1 MVGDVRLSARRRVG
15 RVPTFL
21 KSIGAGMT
29 ALALTPLA
37 WSAAGAPLPRCSAD
51 PAKPSQFY
59 LMRYMEPGTANTAP
73 KTILDLA
80 TVPATGAVTATTI
93 WDGATAP
100 PVSPRDLSPA
110 SGATVAGGMGK
121 DGYIYAMRAVGTTEA
136 GWDLQGNTWTAPGNE
151 WRTHTRYYEMFR
163 YGRDGV
169 DNLGIVQGLGT
180 FRTVANDPATQVNGA
195 IDLRQGPNFNAADI
209 DPVTGVMYLANFQ
222 NLRTG
227 ATGPFP
233 VVYRIDVTQNPP
245 QYLGTLQLQANLPG
259 AQSGDFAIDAAGQ
272 WAYGIATSGNPL
284 TGTSASYRFNLATG
298 AVETLRTGLGATPFG
313 AAARFINDPAEMAFY
328 GRTLFGAQTRVM
340 AVPAG
345 TVGASQATATSDS
358 ADAAACLP
366 KFVATLQCTP
376 TNLVDAASN
385 VSQCTVT
392 LDQPAP
398 AGGVAVALTPPPG
411 NPRYTSTCGPSLT
424 VPAGQTSAPC
434 SITAAPNTV
443 PGDGFVD
450 ATVALAPPDPLA
462 DYELGTPTSAT
473 VRIDDDDLYTV
484 SLRCTPTELFDS
496 PGNTAICTIASD
508 YPAPAGG
515 LTVGLVPPA
524 ANARYQTSCGT
535 SIALAPGKTSETC
548 TITATPNTV
557 PGDGD
562 VPATLAL
569 AAPPAGSG
577 YQLGTPA
584 QATVLV
590 RNDDV
595 AAVLPT
601 AQLVCTPT
609 QLTDSPSQ
617 VSICTVTLSSPAPAG
632 GLSLTLT
639 PPGANPRYTTTCG
652 ASLQVAAGA
661 SSSAPCTITATPNTV
676 PGDGA
681 VVATLVLG
689 PGAGY
694 TVGANPRAPVTVDD
708 DDLAAVPT
716 LGFWGLVLLAL
727 GLGGFAWRR
736 QHGQD

>member
-1 MVGDVRLSARRRVG
+1 MVGDRRLSAGRRVG
-15 RVPTFL
+15 RVPAFWGA
-21 KSIGAGMT
+21 IGV
-29 ALALTPLA
+29 ALAGLALAPLA
-37 WSAAGAPLPRCSAD
+37 WADAGAPLPRCSAD

-100 PVSPRDLSPA
+100 RVSPRDLSLT

-121 DGYIYAMRAVGTTEA
+121 DGYIYAMRAVGATEA

-151 WRTHTRYYEMFR
+151 WRTHTRYYEMYR
-163 YGRDGV
+163 YGRGGV

-180 FRTVANDPATQVNGA
+180 YRTVANDPATQVAGV

-209 DPVTGVMYLANFQ
+209 DPVTGTMYLANFR

-233 VVYRIDVTQNPP
+233 QVYRIDVTQSPP
-245 QYLGTLQLQANLPG
+245 RYVDTLQLQANLPG
-259 AQSGDFAIDAAGQ
+259 NQSGDFAIDAAGQ
-272 WAYGIATSGNPL
+272 WAYGIANNSFT
-284 TGTSASYRFNLATG
+284 AQAYRFRLSDGT
-298 AVETLRTGLGATPFG
+298 VEVLGAPFISLPWGGG
-313 AAARFINDPAEMAFY
+313 ARLTNNPAAMAFY
-328 GRTLFGAQTRVM
+328 GFGTRVM
-340 AVPAG
+340 SIPAG
-345 TVGASQATATSDS
+345 TLGATQSTATSDS

-366 KFVATLQCTP
+366 KFVATLQCSP
-376 TNLVDAASN
+376 ANLVDSANN

-392 LDQPAP
+392 LDKPAP
-398 AGGVAVALTPPPG
+398 AGGVEVALTPPPA
-411 NPRYTSTCGPSLT
+411 NPRYTSTCGASLT

-434 SITAAPNTV
+434 TITAAPNTV

-484 SLRCTPTELFDS
+484 SLSCTPSELFDS
-496 PGNTAICTIASD
+496 PNNTAICTIASD
-508 YPAPAGG
+508 YPAPAAG
-515 LTVGLVPPA
+515 LTVALVPPA
-524 ANARYQTSCGT
+524 ANARYQTTCGT
-535 SIALAPGKTSETC
+535 SVALAPGQSSETC

-562 VPATLAL
+562 VPATLSL

-584 QATVLV
+584 QATVMV
-590 RNDDV
+590 RDDDV

-609 QLTDSPSQ
+609 RLVDSPNN

-639 PPGANPRYTTTCG
+639 PPGVNPRYTTSCG
-652 ASLQVAAGA
+652 ATLPVAAGA

-694 TVGANPRAPVTVDD
+694 TVGANPRAQVTVDD
-708 DDLAAVPT
+708 DDDLAPVPT

-736 QHGQD
+736 QHGQS